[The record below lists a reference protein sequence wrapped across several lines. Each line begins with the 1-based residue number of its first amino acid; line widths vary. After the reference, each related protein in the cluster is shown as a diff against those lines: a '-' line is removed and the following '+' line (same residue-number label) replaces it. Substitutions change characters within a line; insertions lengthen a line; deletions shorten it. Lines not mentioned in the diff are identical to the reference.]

1 MNAGGSNSQKEN
13 YLVVAIV
20 LSSMFLFTFTQFLL
34 ITAYPTIMEDFGIN
48 ATQVQWLTTA
58 FLLTTVIFIPMTGY
72 LSDTFSTRTLVIFSL
87 ITLVAGTI
95 IGIIAPNFL
104 VLVFARV
111 VQAIGA
117 GIMMPLVQTILLA
130 VFPLNKRGFAM
141 GLLGLVVNVAPA
153 SAPSLSGIIIDSF
166 SWHALFWVML
176 PLALIALFA
185 AWIFMKNVTSQRPSQ
200 LDILSIVL
208 SGLGFAGV
216 IFGFSHA
223 SVAGIGHWSV
233 IGSVAAG
240 LILLVFFVLRQLKV
254 KVPTLNLRVF
264 QTPVFAISTV
274 LVFLV
279 AMLLLAAETILPMFG
294 QIVLNT
300 SAFTSGAVLI
310 PGTVLLSIMSL
321 VGGGL
326 FDKYGGKMI
335 TIIGFASILLSTILF
350 STMEMTTAPYMII
363 IYFCIFMFGF
373 GLTLMPLVTLG
384 MNALKDDEI
393 AHGSAIVNAVRQ
405 FGLAFGVI
413 VLTSIISFRVSG
425 SDLPYSEATLAGA
438 TDAFIVMSVLA
449 FVGLVL
455 ALFIKE
461 GEQRERK

>member
-1 MNAGGSNSQKEN
+1 MNTAQSNSQKEN
-13 YLVVAIV
+13 YIVVAIV

-95 IGIIAPNFL
+95 IGIIAPNFV

-153 SAPSLSGIIIDSF
+153 SAPSLSGIIIDAF

-185 AWIFMKNVTSQRPSQ
+185 AWFFMKNVTSQRPSQ
-200 LDILSIVL
+200 LDVLSIAL

-216 IFGFSHA
+216 IFGFSRA
-223 SVAGIGHWSV
+223 SVVGIGHWSV

-240 LILLVFFVLRQLKV
+240 LILLVIFVWRQLKV

-264 QTPVFAISTV
+264 RTPVFAISTV

-279 AMLLLAAETILPMFG
+279 AMLLLSAETILPMFG
-294 QIVLNT
+294 QIVLGT

-310 PGTVLLSIMSL
+310 PGTVLLSVMSL

-326 FDKYGGKMI
+326 FDKYGGKVI
-335 TIIGFASILLSTILF
+335 TIIGFASILVSTILF
-350 STMEMTTAPYMII
+350 STMGMNTEPYMII
-363 IYFCIFMFGF
+363 IYFCVFMFGF

-384 MNALKDDEI
+384 MNALNDEEI
-393 AHGSAIVNAVRQ
+393 AHGSAIVNTVRQ

-425 SDLPYSEATLAGA
+425 SDLSQSEATLAGG
-438 TDAFIVMSVLA
+438 TDAFIVMSALA
-449 FVGLVL
+449 FVGLVIS
-455 ALFIKE
+455 LFIKE
-461 GEQRERK
+461 GERDRQ